1 MPYKSE
7 AQRRFFN
14 SEAGKEKLGEAE
26 VEHWNEES
34 EGMKLPEKVKDTLDK
49 AIKACDDDRPSVLL
63 EELKRNVA
71 MTKNYADE
79 INRMKS
85 ELGKLDSEFNEL
97 RRNILSKYKDN
108 EYAMEALKMKVSE
121 RNKIKR

>member
-7 AQRRFFN
+7 AQRKFFN
-14 SEAGKEKLGEAE
+14 SEAGKEKIGEAE
-26 VEHWNEES
+26 VEHWNKES

-49 AIKACDDDRPSVLL
+49 AIKACDDRLSVDL
-63 EELKRNVA
+63 EEMKRNIS

-79 INRMKS
+79 ISRMKN
-85 ELGKLDSEFNEL
+85 EIGKLDSQFNEL
-97 RRNILSKYKDN
+97 RAKIIKENPPTEKVIGQ
-108 EYAMEALKMKVSE
+108 LKSLVSE